1 MGSRS
6 LLVALSHRVP
16 PWGYDEPEPVYY
28 AISSIWPVGP
38 DGERPAFLRFAF
50 HELHPGQRL
59 IESPHIDIL
68 ADYLT
73 RVARGE
79 ITRLIINLPPRS
91 LKSLA
96 TSVAL
101 PAWLLGKNPRRQ
113 IMSIGGTKELATDF
127 EAATKALVASSR
139 RRALFPHLTLE
150 GRSGDLRLP
159 HGGRRI
165 AATVGGTLIGRGAD
179 LIVIDD
185 PIASARVHDTVS
197 RNAVKKWFDAE
208 VIQRLND
215 KKTGAVIV
223 VMQRL
228 HVDDLAGHLLG
239 GEQPWVHLN
248 MPATAMADE
257 RWELSDGRLHLR
269 KKGQALAPAIEDRHQ
284 LFERMLNIGA
294 YNFGAQ
300 YQQAPFEH
308 MNNKEIR
315 GDCFAGPDD
324 EWGFPSMWF
333 GTIRETAIMAHEVFG
348 VGDRNPAAPPRDM
361 TREELE
367 RYLLGTEDYQRRL
380 RADRDAQFGPPGGE
394 SWPPNPDAPPSAP
407 LTPPAEEEVVEQPRC
422 TPRRRMPRNLWASSG
437 RQALLGRVSAGT
449 ASGSGQ

>member
-1 MGSRS
+1 MATAEQIA
-6 LLVALSHRVP
+6 ALYRTHF
-16 PWGYDEPEPVYY
+16 
-28 AISSIWPVGP
+28 
-38 DGERPAFLRFAF
+38 PAFLRFAF

-59 IESPHIDIL
+59 VESRHIDVL

-96 TSVAL
+96 TSIAL
-101 PAWLLGKNPRRQ
+101 PAWLLGKSPRLQ
-113 IMSIGGTKELATDF
+113 IMSIGGTKELAADF

-139 RRALFPHLTLE
+139 CRALFPHLKLE
-150 GRSGDLRLP
+150 GRSGDLRMP

-185 PIASARVHDTVS
+185 PIAPAHVHDAAR

-208 VIQRLND
+208 VVQRLND

-248 MPATAMADE
+248 MPAIAMSDE
-257 RWELSDGRLHLR
+257 RWELLNGRVHLR
-269 KKGQALAPAIEDRHQ
+269 NKGEALAPDIEGRRQ
-284 LFERMLNIGA
+284 LFERMLDIGA

-308 MNNKEIR
+308 MNDEEVR
-315 GDCFAGPDD
+315 GGCFGGPDD
-324 EWGFPSMWF
+324 EWGFPAMWF
-333 GTIRETAIMAHEVFG
+333 GRVPEWLIMAHEVFG
-348 VGDRNPAAPPRDM
+348 VGEHNPAAPPRAM
-361 TREELE
+361 TREEWE
-367 RYLLGTEDYQRRL
+367 RYARWTADYQRRL
-380 RADRDAQFGPPGGE
+380 RDDPHAKFGPPAGE
-394 SWPPNPDAPPSAP
+394 SWPPDPDAPP
-407 LTPPAEEEVVEQPRC
+407 PPSRPPPVEEE
-422 TPRRRMPRNLWASSG
+422 MFD
-437 RQALLGRVSAGT
+437 
-449 ASGSGQ
+449 